1 MPTSTTKEI
10 EVYADTKGRVRCC
23 GCDARITWA
32 EIVKTSKK
40 MCFNG
45 DPVAL
50 RTHQTID
57 MRLIEVLD
65 LSENHWATC
74 PEREQFKKR
83 KA

>member
-1 MPTSTTKEI
+1 
-10 EVYADTKGRVRCC
+10 
-23 GCDARITWA
+23 
-32 EIVKTSKK
+32 VKTSKK